1 MEKSST
7 WTDLQETEYRCQM
20 CAEKME
26 MMYRENIYRI
36 SCPLCGSSTVV
47 KANSKE
53 EAYEIAQRQGI
64 IYPPID

>member
-1 MEKSST
+1 MEKYST
-7 WTDLQETEYRCQM
+7 WTALQEIEYRCQM

-36 SCPLCGSSTVV
+36 YCPLCGSSTVV

-53 EAYEIAQRQGI
+53 EAYEIAQGQGI

>member
-7 WTDLQETEYRCQM
+7 WTTLQEIEYRCQM

-26 MMYRENIYRI
+26 MMYRGNIYRI

-53 EAYEIAQRQGI
+53 EAYEIAQRQGV

>member
-53 EAYEIAQRQGI
+53 EAYEIAQGQGI

>member
-7 WTDLQETEYRCQM
+7 WTALQEIEYRCQM

-26 MMYRENIYRI
+26 MMYKWNIYRI
-36 SCPLCGSSTVV
+36 SCPLCGASIVV

-53 EAYEIAQRQGI
+53 EAYEIAQRQGV

>member
-7 WTDLQETEYRCQM
+7 WTDLQEIEYRCQM
-20 CAEKME
+20 CTEKME
-26 MMYRENIYRI
+26 MMYKGNIYRI

-53 EAYEIAQRQGI
+53 EAYEIAQGQGI
-64 IYPPID
+64 IYQPID

>member
-1 MEKSST
+1 
-7 WTDLQETEYRCQM
+7 M

-53 EAYEIAQRQGI
+53 EAYEIAQRQGV